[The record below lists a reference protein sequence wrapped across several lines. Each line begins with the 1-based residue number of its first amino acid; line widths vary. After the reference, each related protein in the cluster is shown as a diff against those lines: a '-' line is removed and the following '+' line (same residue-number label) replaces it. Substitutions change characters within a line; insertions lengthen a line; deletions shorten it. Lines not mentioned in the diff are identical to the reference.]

1 MNLKSKGGIG
11 EGGVVKEE
19 WKVSMEQLCY
29 ILQRDVFNI
38 NVDEV

>member
-1 MNLKSKGGIG
+1 MDQDEMKKRK
-11 EGGVVKEE
+11 EGLVKEE
-19 WKVSMEQLCY
+19 WKVSREQLCY